1 MDRIIILRQ
10 FIKDN
15 PQDMFS
21 RHALALE
28 YIKKADDAE
37 AEMLFKEILEMYPAY
52 VGTYYHLGKL
62 LERAE
67 MLGEALLIYENGMQ
81 EAEKQQDTHAL
92 RELKAAY
99 NQLKDEMEM

>member
-10 FIKDN
+10 FIKEN

-28 YIKKADDAE
+28 CIKKGDDAE
-37 AEMLFKEILEMYPAY
+37 AEIMFNEILEINPSY

-62 LERAE
+62 LERVE
-67 MLGEALLIYENGMQ
+67 RSGEALVIYEKGMQ

-92 RELKAAY
+92 RELKAAH
-99 NQLKDEMEM
+99 NQLKDEMEI

>member
-28 YIKKADDAE
+28 YIKMGNDAE
-37 AEMLFKEILEMYPAY
+37 AEMLFKEILEKNPAY
-52 VGTYYHLGKL
+52 LGTYYHLGKL

-67 MLGEALLIYENGMQ
+67 RSGEALVIYEKGMQ
-81 EAEKQQDTHAL
+81 EAEKERDSHAL

>member
-28 YIKKADDAE
+28 CIKKSDDAE
-37 AEMLFKEILEMYPAY
+37 AEIMFKEILEMNPAY

-67 MLGEALLIYENGMQ
+67 SSGEALLIYEKGMQ

-99 NQLKDEMEM
+99 NQLKDEIEM

>member
-15 PQDMFS
+15 PEDMFS

-28 YIKKADDAE
+28 YIKMGDDAE
-37 AEMLFKEILEMYPAY
+37 AEMLFKEILEKNPAY

-67 MLGEALLIYENGMQ
+67 RLDEALVIYENGMQ
-81 EAEKQQDTHAL
+81 EAEKEHDNHAL